1 MLTFVYSI
9 TNMRPAEAEQGIP
22 ENVLVLFFVPVQ
34 SSFVSGNSANPSPNN
49 LLPSRSAVK

>member
-34 SSFVSGNSANPSPNN
+34 SGFVSGNSANPSPNN